1 VPRRLLLLL
10 LVPLLALGACGDD
23 EDPVDTSG
31 STETTG
37 SGGGDG
43 PSDELETAP
52 ADQEALDA
60 VGVTEGADGAAP
72 TLEFEQP
79 FEVGTTARRIL
90 TEGEGEAAADGSTVE
105 FDFVFVNGRDGSE
118 VSSSY
123 GLEPAVVSLDDRLL
137 PGVRL
142 GLLGLQSG
150 SEALLAIAP
159 ADAFEGQGDDEAS
172 GVRETDTLLMHLV
185 VQSIRTPLERAE
197 GTAVDPVDGLPE
209 VELDD
214 DGAPTITV
222 PGGEPPAELVV
233 QPLIEGDGAEV
244 ESGQDIT
251 VHYTGVLW
259 DGGEQFDSSWEGG
272 SPATFNIGTGAVIPG
287 WDKGLVGQK
296 VGSQVLLV
304 IPPADGYG
312 DAGQGSIPAGATLVF
327 VVDILDA
334 G

>member
-1 VPRRLLLLL
+1 MPRRLLLLL
-10 LVPLLALGACGDD
+10 LVPVLVLGACGDD
-23 EDPVDTSG
+23 EDPVETSG
-31 STETTG
+31 STEATD
-37 SGGGDG
+37 GGASDG
-43 PSDELETAP
+43 LDTAE

-60 VGVTEGADGAAP
+60 VEVTEGADGKAP
-72 TLEFEQP
+72 TLAFDQP
-79 FEVGTTARRIL
+79 FAVTTTARRIL
-90 TEGEGEAAADGSTVE
+90 ADGDGETAADGSTVE

-142 GLLGLQSG
+142 GLLGLRTG

-159 ADAFEGQGDDEAS
+159 GDAFEGQGDDEAS
-172 GVRETDTLLMHLV
+172 GVRETDSLLMHV
-185 VQSIRTPLERAE
+185 IVRGVRTPLERAE
-197 GTAVDPVDGLPE
+197 GTPVDPVDGLPE
-209 VELDD
+209 VELGA
-214 DGAPTITV
+214 DGAPTISV
-222 PGGEPPAELVV
+222 PGGEPPAELVT